1 MRFLTAWCCALAFS
15 SASAQTLDL
24 LPLPQ
29 YPAGSIT
36 TVAQADQALRDAKRA
51 RLEQEKQ
58 FQVQRQ
64 LCFQKFLAENCLAPV
79 REDNNSAVR
88 RIRAVEVEARAFKRS
103 DTAREAA
110 AKRDQQRRAQAAAQA
125 PRRQEERAL
134 TAAQQDKKIARNAA
148 SARQHEADAPLREQ
162 RAIDTARRTRERREA
177 RLKKEADENAR
188 AGERAERARAQEEK
202 VADVLRR
209 AREKEEKARQKA
221 EKALPAGSQL
231 PKRS

>member
-36 TVAQADQALRDAKRA
+36 TVAQADHALRDAKRA

-58 FQVQRQ
+58 FQARRQ
-64 LCFQKFLAENCLAPV
+64 LCYQKFLAENCLAPA

-103 DTAREAA
+103 DSAREAA
-110 AKRDQQRRAQAAAQA
+110 AKRDQQRAQAAAQA
-125 PRRQEERAL
+125 PRRQAERAL

-148 SARQHEADAPLREQ
+148 STRQHEADAPLREQ
-162 RAIDTARRTRERREA
+162 RAMDTVRRTRERREA
-177 RLKKEADENAR
+177 RLKKDAEEKAR
-188 AGERAERARAQEEK
+188 AGERADRARAQEEK
-202 VADVLRR
+202 VADILRR

-231 PKRS
+231 PNRS

>member
-15 SASAQTLDL
+15 FASAQTLDL

-64 LCFQKFLAENCLAPV
+64 LCFQKFLAENCLAPA

-110 AKRDQQRRAQAAAQA
+110 AKRDQQRAQAAAQA

-148 SARQHEADAPLREQ
+148 STRQHEADAPLREQ
-162 RAIDTARRTRERREA
+162 RAMDTARRTRERREA
-177 RLKKEADENAR
+177 RLKKDAEEKAR

-202 VADVLRR
+202 VADILRR

>member
-1 MRFLTAWCCALAFS
+1 M
-15 SASAQTLDL
+15 
-24 LPLPQ
+24 PQ

-64 LCFQKFLAENCLAPV
+64 LCYQKFLAENCLAPA

-103 DTAREAA
+103 DSAREAA
-110 AKRDQQRRAQAAAQA
+110 AKRDQQRAQAAAQA
-125 PRRQEERAL
+125 PRRQEERTL

-148 SARQHEADAPLREQ
+148 STRQHEADAPLREQ
-162 RAIDTARRTRERREA
+162 RAMDTARRTRERREA
-177 RLKKEADENAR
+177 RLKKDAEEKAR
-188 AGERAERARAQEEK
+188 AGERADRARAQEEK
-202 VADVLRR
+202 VADILRR